1 MGLLDRLRAGGTPA
15 DWEALA
21 GRVPYGRF
29 LGISVVREGDGL
41 VSRLA
46 FDEKLIG
53 NTVLPALHGG
63 VIGAFLE
70 TAAMFQVL
78 LDTESEHLPKPI
90 TLTVA
95 YLRSAGPRETFA
107 RATITKQDGGGV
119 GSAWRRGRRTRRSR
133 LRTAQGQF
141 LGARVC
147 DARVPGVG
155 LAPATGRARA
165 PAARRS
171 TVRGGAS

>member
-1 MGLLDRLRAGGTPA
+1 MGLLDRLRAGGSPA
-15 DWEALA
+15 DWEAFA
-21 GRVPYGRF
+21 ARVPYARF
-29 LGISVVREGDGL
+29 LGISVVREADGL

-70 TAAMFQVL
+70 NAAMFQVL

-107 RATITKQDGGGV
+107 RATITKQ
-119 GSAWRRGRRTRRSR
+119 GRRVVSVRVEAWQEDPARPVA
-133 LRTAQGQF
+133 TAQGQF
-141 LGARVC
+141 L
-147 DARVPGVG
+147 VP
-155 LAPATGRARA
+155 
-165 PAARRS
+165 S
-171 TVRGGAS
+171 SE

>member
-1 MGLLDRLRAGGTPA
+1 MGLLDRLRAGGAPA

-21 GRVPYGRF
+21 ARVPYGRF
-29 LGISVVREGDGL
+29 LGISVARDADGL
-41 VSRLA
+41 VSRLV

-107 RATITKQDGGGV
+107 RATITKQ
-119 GSAWRRGRRTRRSR
+119 GRRVVSVRVEAWQEDPAKPVA
-133 LRTAQGQF
+133 TAQGQF
-141 LGARVC
+141 L
-147 DARVPGVG
+147 VP
-155 LAPATGRARA
+155 
-165 PAARRS
+165 S
-171 TVRGGAS
+171 E

>member
-78 LDTESEHLPKPI
+78 VDTESEHLPKPI

-107 RATITKQDGGGV
+107 RATITKQ
-119 GSAWRRGRRTRRSR
+119 GRRVVSVRVEAWQEDAAKPVA
-133 LRTAQGQF
+133 TAQGQF
-141 LGARVC
+141 L
-147 DARVPGVG
+147 VPSAG
-155 LAPATGRARA
+155 L
-165 PAARRS
+165 
-171 TVRGGAS
+171 

>member
-107 RATITKQDGGGV
+107 RATITKQ
-119 GSAWRRGRRTRRSR
+119 GRRVVSVRVEAWQEDPGKPVA
-133 LRTAQGQF
+133 TAQGQF
-141 LGARVC
+141 L
-147 DARVPGVG
+147 VP
-155 LAPATGRARA
+155 
-165 PAARRS
+165 S
-171 TVRGGAS
+171 E

>member
-1 MGLLDRLRAGGTPA
+1 MGLLDRLRAGGAPA

-21 GRVPYGRF
+21 ARVPYGRF
-29 LGISVVREGDGL
+29 LGISIVPDPDGGF
-41 VSRLA
+41 VTRLA

-78 LDTESEHLPKPI
+78 VDTESEHLPKPI
-90 TLTVA
+90 TITVA

-107 RATITKQDGGGV
+107 RATITKQ
-119 GSAWRRGRRTRRSR
+119 GRRVVSVRVDAWQEDPAKPVA
-133 LRTAQGQF
+133 TAQGQF
-141 LGARVC
+141 LV
-147 DARVPGVG
+147 
-155 LAPATGRARA
+155 
-165 PAARRS
+165 
-171 TVRGGAS
+171 ASDGSEHSK

>member
-1 MGLLDRLRAGGTPA
+1 MGLLDRLRAGGSTA

-21 GRVPYGRF
+21 ARVPYGRF
-29 LGISVVREGDGL
+29 LGISVAWEADGL

-78 LDTESEHLPKPI
+78 LDTETEHLPKPI

-107 RATITKQDGGGV
+107 RATITKQ
-119 GSAWRRGRRTRRSR
+119 GRRVVSVRVEAWQEDPARPVA
-133 LRTAQGQF
+133 TAQGQF
-141 LGARVC
+141 L
-147 DARVPGVG
+147 VP
-155 LAPATGRARA
+155 
-165 PAARRS
+165 S
-171 TVRGGAS
+171 SE

>member
-1 MGLLDRLRAGGTPA
+1 MGLLDRLRQGGSPA
-15 DWEALA
+15 DWDALA
-21 GRVPYGRF
+21 ARVPYGRF
-29 LGISVVREGDGL
+29 LGIGIVPEPGGGF

-70 TAAMFQVL
+70 TAAMFLVL
-78 LDTESEHLPKPI
+78 LDTESEHLPKPV

-107 RATITKQDGGGV
+107 RATITKQ
-119 GSAWRRGRRTRRSR
+119 GRRVVSVRVEAWQEDPAKPVA
-133 LRTAQGQF
+133 TAQGQF
-141 LGARVC
+141 L
-147 DARVPGVG
+147 VP
-155 LAPATGRARA
+155 
-165 PAARRS
+165 S
-171 TVRGGAS
+171 D

>member
-1 MGLLDRLRAGGTPA
+1 MGLLDRLRQGGTAA
-15 DWEALA
+15 DWDALA
-21 GRVPYGRF
+21 ARVPYGRF
-29 LGISVVREGDGL
+29 LGISVVPEADGRL
-41 VSRLA
+41 LSRLA

-78 LDTESEHLPKPI
+78 VDTESEHLPKPV

-107 RATITKQDGGGV
+107 RATITKQ
-119 GSAWRRGRRTRRSR
+119 GRRVVSVRVEAWQEDAAKPVA
-133 LRTAQGQF
+133 TAQGQF
-141 LGARVC
+141 L
-147 DARVPGVG
+147 VPSAG
-155 LAPATGRARA
+155 L
-165 PAARRS
+165 
-171 TVRGGAS
+171 